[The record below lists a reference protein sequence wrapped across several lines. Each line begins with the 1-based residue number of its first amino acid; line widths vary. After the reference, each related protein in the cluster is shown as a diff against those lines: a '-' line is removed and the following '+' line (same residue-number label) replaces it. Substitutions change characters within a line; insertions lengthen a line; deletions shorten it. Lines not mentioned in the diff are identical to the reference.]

1 MATSASS
8 HGARHAAV
16 ALRRRCLGSPRARA
30 RQVMWR
36 RVQLDDRMRAA
47 CRSSIVRCLLVP
59 VVAVLAFYHT
69 AGEWYACYLLAISFV
84 A

>member
-1 MATSASS
+1 MLQWPSVGDVSA
-8 HGARHAAV
+8 HRG
-16 ALRRRCLGSPRARA
+16 PRA

-59 VVAVLAFYHT
+59 VVAVLAFYHWLHMV
-69 AGEWYACYLLAISFV
+69 GEWYACYLLAISFV